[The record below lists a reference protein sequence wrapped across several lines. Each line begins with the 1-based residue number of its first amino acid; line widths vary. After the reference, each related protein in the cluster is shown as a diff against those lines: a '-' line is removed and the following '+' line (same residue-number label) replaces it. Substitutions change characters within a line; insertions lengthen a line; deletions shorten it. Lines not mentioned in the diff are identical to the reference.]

1 MKLSSAILYTAMVGA
16 SVEAGKKNKKNKGNA
31 EPAEKPAFQCP
42 DCNGVISTFNDW
54 HGNADIVCSKY
65 SDPRDLF
72 DERGACKEC
81 KVQCVPSEEKCP
93 GISELKAGYWN
104 RTGVKALENFVNRA
118 KIDQEARAEVR
129 RQNQLQKEM
138 EKYEKAKK
146 KQEEREAKAA
156 NKAFKS
162 SNWDAWRQQKREE
175 NEAKR
180 AQRKQEKKEA
190 KAAAKALK
198 AFKKEQ
204 REAKRLLA
212 DEQKSLFAFY
222 ASLEETYESICPDMY
237 LIANSHFNTDNV
249 QEQQDA

>member
-16 SVEAGKKNKKNKGNA
+16 SVEAGKKNKGNA

-198 AFKKEQ
+198 DFKKEQ

>member
-16 SVEAGKKNKKNKGNA
+16 SVEAGKKNKGNA

-104 RTGVKALENFVNRA
+104 RTGVKALENYVNRA

-198 AFKKEQ
+198 DFKKEQ

-249 QEQQDA
+249 QEQEDA